1 MAYSLVKALVA
12 GRSTQRELDRNFCR
26 KWDTN
31 QAKALA
37 RMLKVGMAEHYFLV
51 RCLVMMCVWFLFLKE
66 I

>member
-1 MAYSLVKALVA
+1 MAYSPVKALVA

-37 RMLKVGMAEHYFLV
+37 RMLKVGMPEQYFL
-51 RCLVMMCVWFLFLKE
+51 
-66 I
+66 